1 MSRATKCTS
10 MLPVATQQIRGMAS
24 GKDLS
29 PRGACLW
36 ALNDLLGY
44 LFTYVSSMPP
54 KTRYLLP
61 HSCLML
67 MVVTLL
73 LLGVQAMGKQW
84 SMQASSCMSQQSGM
98 CTGVKA
104 WLL

>member
-1 MSRATKCTS
+1 

-24 GKDLS
+24 GKYLF

-36 ALNDLLGY
+36 ASNDVLGY
-44 LFTYVSSMPP
+44 LFTYVWSMPP
-54 KTRYLLP
+54 LTRHFLP
-61 HSCLML
+61 QSCLTLVM
-67 MVVTLL
+67 VTLP

-84 SMQASSCMSQQSGM
+84 SMLASSCMSQQSGM

-104 WLL
+104 WPL